1 MIKVYTIK
9 GVKEYLKNLAVE
21 IKIVKQL
28 RKTVYC
34 NLSGFDDVE
43 GYFYIAKNGVV
54 ESTSRITQRSGQT
67 FREGGTINWIDT
79 DADSG
84 DVYGVYVDFFSGTL
98 GITSEDIRI
107 KVKQIE

>member
-1 MIKVYTIK
+1 MDISIDFSYNTST
-9 GVKEYLKNLAVE
+9 
-21 IKIVKQL
+21 
-28 RKTVYC
+28 TVAII
-34 NLSGFDDVE
+34 
-43 GYFYIAKNGVV
+43 YFYISTNGVGK
-54 ESTSRITQRSGQT
+54 STSRITQRSGQT